1 MKFIDEA
8 KVFIKSGD
16 GGDGWDD
23 AASFEL
29 GLADIFALT
38 PA

>member
-16 GGDGWDD
+16 GGDGSGEGGGDEGGG
-23 AASFEL
+23 AFKS
-29 GLADIFALT
+29 
-38 PA
+38 